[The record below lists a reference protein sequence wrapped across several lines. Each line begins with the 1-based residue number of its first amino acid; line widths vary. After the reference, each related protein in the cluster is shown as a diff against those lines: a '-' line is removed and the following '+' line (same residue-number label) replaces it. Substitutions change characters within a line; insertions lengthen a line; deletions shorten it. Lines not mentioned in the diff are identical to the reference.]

1 MIEKES
7 RKDGSEVDSEV
18 QDQDFDFDSVV
29 ENFEVEMR
37 VVRMD
42 RWLLLL
48 QVLEA
53 VVRSVD

>member
-29 ENFEVEMR
+29 ENFEVEML